1 MMIGAT
7 LVLNVSVNKS
17 EKTSGNIVE
26 LEEHTNQM
34 AYMEDVEKFQ
44 VKVYSSNA
52 KLTAFVNKR
61 GEENENSNGVNI
73 IDEQVFDRS
82 KIVLFYYGNYA
93 GKPLS

>member
-1 MMIGAT
+1 MINHILEMSKMTIKILFRNKLFLFFAVVMMIGAT

-44 VKVYSSNA
+44 VKVYSRN
-52 KLTAFVNKR
+52 
-61 GEENENSNGVNI
+61 
-73 IDEQVFDRS
+73 DRT
-82 KIVLFYYGNYA
+82 LLY
-93 GKPLS
+93 